1 MTKKQVKGEFKTFVK
16 GLITEASELN
26 FPENASFAEENFEL
40 YKTGERKRRIGLK
53 VDAYVQIGLPENEA
67 NTFFSQNNIDIL
79 EWRNVANI
87 ESFNCLVVFHPG
99 GLRIVRQDSYQ
110 MLAEF
115 SVNVLDAKIINNF
128 LVCTTSNKDIALF
141 SWENNQFVLK
151 YKRITVR
158 DIWGIQPYLDDKYFN
173 YRPSPA
179 TFNTNLRYNLYNQS
193 WGFPQTNISG
203 VRQDPTEAF
212 SQGWSSPPGP
222 YPSDSEQVWSGMY
235 FDSST
240 NPPQERWRLSK
251 AIEKYGPNVAT
262 GRGYFII
269 DLLDRSVSRKQ
280 AVITNKAQFPEMQM
294 GDFNPPIDKTDSG
307 PTKLIEFAGRIFYS
321 GFSDT
326 GFIGDTRSPKL
337 YNAVC
342 FSQLLSGSSNITNC
356 YQAGDPTNRL
366 ESDIVDT
373 DGGILFISEAER
385 IVGLSVFKN
394 SLIVFATNGV
404 WAISGGSDYGFSATN
419 YKVIKITNVGCIKN
433 SKAIISTN
441 SGVFFWSI
449 EGILLIA
456 PNQFGDLTASNLTAN
471 TIQSLY
477 NEIYGVY
484 DVNKI
489 KGCYDAVDKKVRWI
503 YGGESIIDNSLSVKE
518 LNFDLELNSFSV
530 NNFTV
535 PSNNWPRVMGVF
547 STETSQ
553 ESSREDWYAFKYYGF
568 RLIAGFYSFFVASYG
583 DTFYDWKDIDDVGID
598 NKAFILTG
606 ATTGNDSTVAKQIP
620 YFVLH
625 MRKTEEG
632 VDFSGN
638 PVNPSGCK
646 ARTQWGFTK
655 SESSNKWSP
664 LVSVY
669 RYKHQYTED
678 DYSIV
683 TTKNKMRGR
692 GSAFSLYMES
702 EPGKDCQII
711 GWNLTLNA
719 NQF

>member
-53 VDAYVQIGLPENEA
+53 VDAYIPIGLPA
-67 NTFFSQNNIDIL
+67 VDASSFFSKDNVDIL

-87 ESFNCLVVFHPG
+87 ENFNCIVVFHPG
-99 GLRIVRQDSYQ
+99 GIRIVRQDSYQ
-110 MLAEF
+110 MLVEF
-115 SVNVLDAKIINNF
+115 AIDVLDAKVINNF
-128 LVCTTSNKDIALF
+128 LVCTTSSKDIALV

-158 DIWGIQPYLDDKYFN
+158 DIWGIQPYLDDRYFN
-173 YRPSPA
+173 YRPAPS
-179 TFNTNLRYNLYNQS
+179 TFNNNLRYNLYNQS
-193 WGFPQTNISG
+193 WGFPQTNKDG
-203 VRQDPTEAF
+203 VRQDPTE
-212 SQGWSSPPGP
+212 SYSLGWASPPGP

-235 FDSST
+235 FDSAT
-240 NPPQERWRLSK
+240 TPPQERWRLSK
-251 AIEKYGPNVAT
+251 AIEKYGPNVPT

-269 DLLDRSVSRKQ
+269 DLLDRSASRKQ
-280 AVITNKAQFPEMQM
+280 AVITNKSQFPEMQM
-294 GDFNPPIDKTDSG
+294 GDFDPPIDKTDLG
-307 PTKLIEFAGRIFYS
+307 PTRLVEFSGRVFYS
-321 GFSDT
+321 GFSDI

-342 FSQLLSGSSNITNC
+342 FSQLLSGSSNITSC
-356 YQAGDPTNRL
+356 YQAGDPTNRS

-433 SKAIISTN
+433 NKSIISTN
-441 SGVFFWSI
+441 NGVFFWSK

-456 PNQFGDLTASNLTAN
+456 PNQFGDLTASNITAN

-477 NEIYGVY
+477 NDIYGVY
-484 DVNKI
+484 DVNKV
-489 KGCYDAVDKKVRWI
+489 KGCYDAVDKKVRWV
-503 YGGESIIDNSLSVKE
+503 YGGESILDNSIPVKE
-518 LNFDLELNSFSV
+518 LTFDLELNSFSI
-530 NNFTV
+530 NSFNV
-535 PSNNWPRVMGVF
+535 PSNNWPKVMGVF
-547 STETSQ
+547 LTESSQ
-553 ESSREDWYAFKYYGF
+553 ESYREDWYAFKYYGF
-568 RLIAGFYSFFVASYG
+568 RYINGFYSFFIATYG
-583 DTFYDWKDIDDVGID
+583 DSFYDWKEIDDVGID

-632 VDFSGN
+632 VDTFGN
-638 PVNPSGCK
+638 PINPSGCK

-669 RYKHQYTED
+669 RYRHQYTED
-678 DYSIV
+678 DYSVV

-692 GSAFSLYMES
+692 GPSFSLYMES
-702 EPGKDCQII
+702 ESGKDCQII